1 LFEKILLGYDG
12 SSYSKK
18 ALDYALDL
26 AKKYISSLTIACAI
40 HVPNFSDSRD
50 EINGALEDAQVY
62 TEDILEKAKDCA
74 AEAGIKVDTR
84 ITPGHPAEI
93 LTHLAEEGKYNLL
106 IVADKGLSGVKRF
119 LLGSVSEAVV
129 RYAKCP
135 VLIVKNKNV

>member
-1 LFEKILLGYDG
+1 M
-12 SSYSKK
+12 
-18 ALDYALDL
+18 
-26 AKKYISSLTIACAI
+26 
-40 HVPNFSDSRD
+40 
-50 EINGALEDAQVY
+50 
-62 TEDILEKAKDCA
+62 
-74 AEAGIKVDTR
+74 DTR
-84 ITPGHPAEI
+84 IMPGHPAEI